1 MPKTPNT
8 QFSLQPI
15 SPRDVNGQGRRG
27 GTWLTLDKQGR
38 LALSVEFRK
47 KLGIKGI
54 GSVPVYIAVDAA
66 EMVIAIV
73 KQDVTRTVANA
84 ASLRVNKD
92 GYVYGRAVF
101 AKLALTTA
109 DAPHRFEYLGPIDH
123 GGTRWDGFRLI
134 TDDDI

>member
-1 MPKTPNT
+1 MSNAKP
-8 QFSLQPI
+8 QFTLHLI
-15 SPRDVNGQGRRG
+15 SNADVNGQGRRG
-27 GTWLTLDKQGR
+27 GEWVTLDKQGR

-47 KLGIKGI
+47 RLGIKGI
-54 GSVPVYIAVDAA
+54 GSVPVYIAVDPA

-84 ASLRVNKD
+84 ASMRVNRD

-101 AKLALTTA
+101 AKLALSTA

-123 GGTRWDGFRLI
+123 DGTRWDGFRLVSA
-134 TDDDI
+134 D